1 MANESKTKIRL
12 HLAWW
17 QVLVVFL
24 LMTVVSAT
32 LLRINNVGM
41 VQRRDAVLQADEA
54 GDYDALE
61 KRLFDLENYVFSHM
75 NTSTGDFWLVKTY
88 EVKLKQIVEQAKAS
102 LPQQGGQTA
111 QRAAADVCDKR
122 YGRFAMPYVNCFVE
136 ELKKHTTAYEKP
148 VEIKTPNPNIYKKN
162 YLAPIWSPDLAGLA
176 VLVWFGLL
184 AYLLLRTISNLLFR
198 LLISVKKY

>member
-1 MANESKTKIRL
+1 MTESAKSKKFKIY
-12 HLAWW
+12 WW
-17 QVLVVFL
+17 QILVVFL
-24 LMTVVSAT
+24 LMTVVAAT

-54 GDYDALE
+54 GDYDVLE
-61 KRLFDLENYVFSHM
+61 KRLFDLEKYVFSHM

-88 EVKLKQIVEQAKAS
+88 EAKLSQIVEQAKAS

-148 VEIKTPNPNIYKKN
+148 VEIKTPNPNIYKKS

-184 AYLLLRTISNLLFR
+184 AYLLVRAASNLLLG